1 LLKSLLEAMRA
12 NKTTSKALFRI
23 SSIAAAAMLL
33 ESAGYAL
40 APGGG
45 GGEGGAQGGGGMSGI
60 LLLVVIFGIMYF
72 LLIRPQQKRQ
82 KDVKQMQGN
91 LKVGDRVTTT
101 GGIHGKIAAV
111 SDTTVSLKVAEKVT
125 IEVDR
130 NAIAGIRSGE
140 TSASD

>member
-1 LLKSLLEAMRA
+1 MLKSLLEAMRA

-33 ESAGYAL
+33 ESSALAL

-60 LLLVVIFGIMYF
+60 LLLVAIFGIMYF

-82 KDVKQMQGN
+82 KDVKQMQSN

-101 GGIHGKIAAV
+101 GGIHGRIAAV
-111 SDTTVSLKVAEKVT
+111 SDTTVSLKVAEKLT

-130 NAIAGIRSGE
+130 NAIAGIRSAE